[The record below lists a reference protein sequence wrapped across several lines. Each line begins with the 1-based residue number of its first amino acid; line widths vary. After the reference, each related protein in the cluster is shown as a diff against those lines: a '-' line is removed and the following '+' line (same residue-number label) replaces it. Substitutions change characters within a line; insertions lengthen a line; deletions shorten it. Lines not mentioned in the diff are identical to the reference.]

1 MRPSL
6 PAPCSF
12 WGSTRATL
20 GTGRLPIRRALPFNG
35 HSPRS
40 APYSACLRVWNR
52 LCEGP
57 PTTGKSAVRRV
68 YEYG

>member
-12 WGSTRATL
+12 WGSTRATRN
-20 GTGRLPIRRALPFNG
+20 GQASLPIRRALPFNG

-40 APYSACLRVWNR
+40 RTRRAC
-52 LCEGP
+52 ESGIDYAKAHQP
-57 PTTGKSAVRRV
+57 QAKSAVRRV